1 MSLNDVRTVIADLTA
16 HVAPLDD
23 EEADAQATMLAWID
37 AGAPLFRT
45 VPPDVPPMHLAV
57 YVVLLDAGGRSV
69 LLVDHIKAGCWLPP
83 GGHVDPDEDPRAT
96 VVREGKEELGLDIG
110 FHEGAGDRP
119 FFLTVTATRGT
130 RSHTD
135 ATFWFVARG
144 DRSAPVSPD
153 LGEFRE
159 VRWFDLDGTNWS
171 ALPFEP
177 NLRRFV
183 DKLHTT
189 TSLIAPA
196 GSA

>member
-1 MSLNDVRTVIADLTA
+1 MSLTNARTVIADLTA
-16 HVAPLDD
+16 RVMPLDG
-23 EEADAQATMLAWID
+23 EEADAQATMLVWIG

-45 VPPDVPPMHLAV
+45 APPDIPPMHLAV
-57 YVVLLDAGGRSV
+57 YVVLLDAGGRAV
-69 LLVDHIKAGCWLPP
+69 LLVDHIKAGLWLPP

-96 VVREGKEELGLDIG
+96 AVREGKEELGLDID

-119 FFLTVTATRGT
+119 FFLTVTATRGP

-153 LGEFRE
+153 LREFRE

-171 ALPFEP
+171 APTVEP

-196 GSA
+196 ASA